1 MKITIVCGPPA
12 SGKTTYVKNNMHL
25 GDFVVDLD
33 AIRCAV
39 AFTEKDHR
47 TDNLV
52 SAVIEIRD
60 YIYSM
65 ITRGK
70 IETQHCW
77 IIACLPKKEDR
88 DQMRRR
94 FGANLI
100 SLEVSRTECMRRAMN
115 DPERIDKE
123 RQIEIIEKYFNDS
136 KPYREKNDRSAVIEL
151 AKYYKDLDD

>member
-1 MKITIVCGPPA
+1 MKVTIVCGPPA
-12 SGKTTYVKNNMHL
+12 SGKTTYVKNNMKL

-39 AFTEKDHR
+39 AFTEKDYR

-52 SAVIEIRD
+52 PAVIEIRD

-136 KPYREKNDRSAVIEL
+136 KPYREKNDRSVVMEL